1 MFKVNFPIN
10 GYRLLGLASMID
22 PPKASVPDA
31 IAKVRAAGVKVIMVT
46 GDHPS
51 TAVAIAKSVGIIGKW

>member
-1 MFKVNFPIN
+1 
-10 GYRLLGLASMID
+10 MID

-51 TAVAIAKSVGIIGKW
+51 TAVAIAKSVGIIGKYNHVAD